1 MNSLFNKRA
10 LLNKRTLSKLRM
22 AALTISLAGT
32 TSVSAFTQI
41 GGAGALPMGHEWLTR
56 TSVLEVLDAEHI
68 IPADPEDPRAG
79 WDKGLAKNLDL
90 SSAQNEVARLT
101 SIENNNPR
109 FEPRYDDVYAA
120 IMGERWVDMAGFNVT
135 KSSTGKYNCFDAVAQ
150 EPADLQQDHY
160 MRRYD
165 DIGAEG
171 GVIAARRAQN
181 RFVMHFVNAAMAEK
195 KSINAW
201 DGGAYSSKKKLD
213 QNYFLFG
220 RAVHLFQ
227 DSFSPEHTVR
237 LAKDNYEKVYQVK
250 AYLCSEGAEQ
260 HTHDTMAAL
269 NFTSGDV
276 IWKPNTRLES
286 GWASYKVSSMKDVGL
301 VAMEASKDL
310 WAAFIRTMAVPR
322 DQREAVARAEAET
335 LVKNWLDFDEQE
347 MLDWYENEEH
357 RDHTYVLEDG
367 QTGKGKSQYD
377 CMIGL
382 GVESGSQSER
392 VAELDQLRRQCLY
405 NVEAAPGYSDVNDP
419 YMHIPYNWQWK
430 SSKWLSVP
438 DDWEMPELPADSGKT
453 VTIKNAINGN
463 PLTAPDGL
471 YTNSYIYS
479 NEGDAVEFVMV
490 GDPEQEA
497 YFRAKNDADLFL
509 SYKATSSGSA
519 KLFNSPNQAAY
530 KVEQFGVLWGLKN
543 TYWGQYLW
551 FDQDDEGVQLT
562 RKGDPDEAHSLW
574 IIDGL

>member
-1 MNSLFNKRA
+1 
-10 LLNKRTLSKLRM
+10 M
-22 AALTISLAGT
+22 AILGAGILG
-32 TSVSAFTQI
+32 TSSAFAFTQI
-41 GGAGALPMGHEWLTR
+41 GGGGALPMGHEWLTR
-56 TSVLEVLDAEHI
+56 TSALEVLNAEHI
-68 IPADPEDPRAG
+68 IPADPQDPRTS
-79 WDKGLAKNLDL
+79 WVNGLAKNTDL
-90 SSAQNEVARLT
+90 SSAQNEVDRLT
-101 SIENNNPR
+101 SIENNNAR

-120 IMGERWVDMAGFNVT
+120 IMGERWVDMAGFNVV
-135 KSSTGKYNCFDAVAQ
+135 KSTTGKFDCFDAVAQ
-150 EPADLQQDHY
+150 EPADLQEDHY

-171 GVIAARRAQN
+171 GVIAARRAQQ
-181 RFVMHFVNAAMAEK
+181 RFIMHFVNAAMAEK

-237 LAKDNYEKVYQVK
+237 LAEDNYERVHQVK

-260 HTHDTMAAL
+260 HTHDTKAVL

-276 IWKPNTRLES
+276 IWKPNTRLDS

-322 DQREAVARAEAET
+322 DQREAVAQEEAQT
-335 LVKNWLDFDEQE
+335 LVTNWLDFDEQE

-357 RDHTYVLEDG
+357 RDHSYVLEEG

-382 GVESGSQSER
+382 GVTSGSQAER

-405 NVEAAPGYSDVNDP
+405 NVQATPGYSDMNDT

-430 SSKWLSVP
+430 SKEWLSVP
-438 DDWEMPELPADSGKT
+438 DDWTMPELEADTGKT

-463 PLTAPDGL
+463 PMTAPDGVT
-471 YTNSYIYS
+471 TNSYLYS
-479 NEGDAVEFVMV
+479 KEGEAIEFVMV
-490 GDPEQEA
+490 GDPEEGA
-497 YFRAKNDADLFL
+497 YFRAKDDANLFL
-509 SYKATSSGSA
+509 SYKATSSGRA
-519 KLFNSPNQAAY
+519 KLFNSPKQAAY
-530 KVEQFGVLWGLKN
+530 KVEEFGVLWGLKN
-543 TYWGQYLW
+543 TYWDQYLW
-551 FDQDDEGVQLT
+551 FDQNDESVHLT
-562 RKGDPDEAHSLW
+562 REGDTDQAHSLW